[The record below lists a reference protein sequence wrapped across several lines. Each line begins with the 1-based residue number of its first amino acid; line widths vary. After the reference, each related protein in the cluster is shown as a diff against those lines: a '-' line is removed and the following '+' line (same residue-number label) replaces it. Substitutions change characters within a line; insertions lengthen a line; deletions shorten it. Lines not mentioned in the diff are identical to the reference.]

1 MKKINE
7 LNFAENIQKR
17 NTILLF
23 LLLIMALIIFPNSA
37 FASGGVSEFTRPL
50 ELLADM
56 IGGPW
61 IKIIGVLS
69 FMISGAGYVL
79 MKKTA
84 EEQATGILLTV
95 MGLSVVLAASSFVA
109 NFFGFSGALIA

>member
-1 MKKINE
+1 MKKI
-7 LNFAENIQKR
+7 
-17 NTILLF
+17 LF
-23 LLLIMALIIFPNSA
+23 LLVLSVVIFPDMAL
-37 FASGGVSEFTRPL
+37 ASGGVSEFTRPL

-61 IKIIGVLS
+61 IKIIGALS

-84 EEQATGILLTV
+84 EEQALGILLTV

>member
-1 MKKINE
+1 MKKI
-7 LNFAENIQKR
+7 
-17 NTILLF
+17 LF
-23 LLLIMALIIFPNSA
+23 LLVLSVVIFPDMAL
-37 FASGGVSEFTRPL
+37 ASGGVSEFTRPL